1 VQKNEPVQRSL
12 KSLRA
17 ALSHDGGPLWR
28 DVRRVETWM
37 PFPPPGHRSDLFGIL
52 DILAVG
58 PSGTLGVQCSTVKG
72 FNAHRRKMEQA
83 PEMEILLEAGW
94 QIELHGWHKPKY
106 RWECRAIRFFLE
118 DSSVAHE
125 DL

>member
-1 VQKNEPVQRSL
+1 MNRNEPVQRSL

-37 PFPPPGHRSDLFGIL
+37 PFPPPGHRVDLYGII

-72 FNAHRRKMEQA
+72 FNAHRRKIEDS
-83 PEMEILLEAGW
+83 PLTPILLDAGW
-94 QIELHGWHKPKY
+94 WIELHGWHKPKS
-106 RWECRAIRFFLE
+106 RWVCRAVRFFL
-118 DSSVAHE
+118 DDGLVAHE

>member
-17 ALSHDGGPLWR
+17 ALNHDGGPLWR

-58 PSGTLGVQCSTVKG
+58 PTGTLGVQCSTIKG
-72 FNAHRRKMEQA
+72 FSAHRRKIEQA
-83 PEMEILLEAGW
+83 PETQILLEAGW

>member
-1 VQKNEPVQRSL
+1 VQKNDPVQRSL

-17 ALSHDGGPLWR
+17 ALRGGEPLWR

-72 FNAHRRKMEQA
+72 FNAHRRKMEQSA
-83 PEMEILLEAGW
+83 ELEILLEAGW
-94 QIELHGWHKPKY
+94 QVELHGWHKPRH
-106 RWECRAIRFFLE
+106 RWECRAIRFILA
-118 DSSVAHE
+118 DGLVTHE